1 MWIRINQVKIK
12 VYREG
17 VELFG
22 NLMLGAI
29 CREFKIYYVTKIEA
43 CLFDLDGVVV
53 DTAKYHFIAWR
64 ALAEELGFEFTL
76 EDNERL
82 KGVSRMQSLEILLEI
97 GGLQF
102 SDQEKENM
110 AARKN
115 ALYVSY
121 IEKMTPEEILPGVER
136 FLRELRK
143 SKIKVAL
150 GSASKNAPMILDR
163 IGLTSLFDSIID
175 GNSITEAKPNP
186 EVFLKGAESLGVK
199 PEHCVVFEDA
209 IAGIEAAR
217 NAKMHCIGIGQPETL
232 GLADLVI
239 PGFQGFTVEK
249 LLEAIKN

>member
-1 MWIRINQVKIK
+1 M
-12 VYREG
+12 
-17 VELFG
+17 
-22 NLMLGAI
+22 
-29 CREFKIYYVTKIEA
+29 IEA

-64 ALAEELGFEFTL
+64 ALAKELRFEFTQ

-102 SDQEKENM
+102 GDKEKQEM
-110 AARKN
+110 AERKN

-121 IEKMTPEEILPGVER
+121 IEKMTPGEILPGVER
-136 FLRELRK
+136 FLQDLRREHI
-143 SKIKVAL
+143 KIAL
-150 GSASKNAPMILDR
+150 GSASKNAPMILER
-163 IGLTSLFDSIID
+163 IGLTASFDSVID

-199 PEHCVVFEDA
+199 PENCVVFEDA

-217 NAKMHCIGIGQPETL
+217 NASMHCIGVGDPETL
-232 GLADLVI
+232 GIADLVI
-239 PGFQGFTVEK
+239 PGFEGFSVDQ
-249 LLEAIKN
+249 LLNIQYRKKNMQ